1 MTDNGGGRQVTRMI
15 RTHDLV
21 SGDELLIVYFPRA
34 GVVTINGYSVT
45 RSPELEDSEGVQSMF
60 HRGIGN
66 KLYSVSIDSLTQ
78 LYV

>member
-1 MTDNGGGRQVTRMI
+1 MTDDNGSQFAQRDM

-21 SGDELLIVYFPRA
+21 SGKELLIVYFPRA

-66 KLYSVSIDSLTQ
+66 KLYTVSIDSLTQ